1 MPFSEFEQHQQGSV
15 PARPRSKKYSLY
27 EISLNDSV
35 GCYGSPRSSGELK
48 HYDLGAAASFN
59 RDSGISTSSHELN
72 NLNAAAG
79 QAQTPSHHHHHY
91 HQPITTV
98 VPVGVPP
105 PPTLD
110 EFNISFN
117 GNGATTPRGHQKT
130 NSNPEAYNFTT
141 IQDHKMNSINT
152 SMNKL
157 SNGQSAPPPPI
168 PPKSASLQH
177 QHSVPLATAAHH
189 THVRNQSLNLSQNS
203 SSDGDGISLND
214 ISPAPP
220 PQFNDNFS
228 DDNSFSGDE
237 CCESSGLPPET
248 AGYCV
253 PRIQSSGATNS
264 LGRRSVNNGEE
275 LGTSPPT
282 MATGVTMVPLRH
294 DDDEEEIFY

>member
-35 GCYGSPRSSGELK
+35 GCYGSPRCSGELK
-48 HYDLGAAASFN
+48 HYDLGAAVAAASFN
-59 RDSGISTSSHELN
+59 RDSGISTSSQELN
-72 NLNAAAG
+72 NLNSG
-79 QAQTPSHHHHHY
+79 QTPSHHHHHY

-105 PPTLD
+105 PPED
-110 EFNISFN
+110 FNISMN
-117 GNGATTPRGHQKT
+117 GNGSSATTPRGHQKN

-152 SMNKL
+152 SM
-157 SNGQSAPPPPI
+157 SNGGQAPPI

-177 QHSVPLATAAHH
+177 QQSVHMH
-189 THVRNQSLNLSQNS
+189 QRNQSLNLSQNS
-203 SSDGDGISLND
+203 SSDGDGTSLND

-228 DDNSFSGDE
+228 DSFSDE
-237 CCESSGLPPET
+237 CESGGGGCPDT
-248 AGYCV
+248 GAYCV
-253 PRIQSSGATNS
+253 PRTNS
-264 LGRRSVNNGEE
+264 LGRRSINNGDGE
-275 LGTSPPT
+275 LGAAGSSSPT
-282 MATGVTMVPLRH
+282 MVAPGGVTMVPMRNE
-294 DDDEEEIFY
+294 DDDEEIFY